1 MSRRSLVTGRGLLVA
16 AALAACAVSAGS
28 PARAQAQ
35 VAGCPQAQPAAAFD
49 TTWPINIGL
58 LQQRLIAYRCNDYM
72 KEFAAEV
79 AKAHAWVGQRAPQV
93 ARPAVVL
100 DIDET
105 SLSNWEQLY
114 HNQFAYV
121 PSGPCDLKSGTPC
134 GQHEWELGA
143 HGVALAP
150 TLDLVRFL
158 QTLKDKNGGAVALF
172 FITGRGEDPFE
183 RTATEWNLRREGYE
197 GWQRLYMRPADNPGA
212 NVAVYKT
219 RMRRD
224 IEDMHYTIIAN
235 LGDQYSDLIG
245 DDAGDHAERCY
256 KLPNPFYFIPPGLP
270 EAGLKC
276 LNR

>member
-1 MSRRSLVTGRGLLVA
+1 MAQRRAAMGRGVLLA
-16 AALAACAVSAGS
+16 TMSAILAALASTSAHADVS
-28 PARAQAQ
+28 
-35 VAGCPQAQPAAAFD
+35 GCPQAPPAAAFD
-49 TTWPINIGL
+49 STWPINLGL
-58 LQQRLIAYRCNDYM
+58 LQQRLIVYRCNDYL
-72 KEFAAEV
+72 KDFAAEV
-79 AKAHAWVGQRAPQV
+79 AKARAWVEQRAPQV
-93 ARPAVVL
+93 VKPAVVF

-121 PSGPCDLKSGTPC
+121 PSGPCDLKSGMAC
-134 GQHEWELGA
+134 GQREWELGA
-143 HGVALAP
+143 RGVALTP
-150 TLDLVRFL
+150 TLELFRFL

-197 GWQRLYMRPADNPGA
+197 GWQRLYMRPSNNPGA

-219 RMRRD
+219 RARRD
-224 IEDMHYTIIAN
+224 IEDMHYAIIAN

-256 KLPNPFYFIPPGLP
+256 KLPNPFYFIPPALP

-276 LNR
+276 LNH